1 MVSCNR
7 DRFLLLATTVFK
19 EIVKKSVLDSGKP
32 SLKATDRW
40 RSAQTMLWSQDL
52 SDFSDS
58 FIKNWLQ
65 NKQSLL
71 IYKVLLWKNRTCG
84 SCYYSLTIN
93 RISEPRDISYP
104 VLTNQQN
111 HDSAVS
117 LSYLFLKM
125 MNDISDMT
133 LYNKDKFILSVTF
146 ASKEMEKISFWQRK
160 PFSESYWQMM
170 KCLC

>member
-7 DRFLLLATTVFK
+7 DRFLLLATTVLK
-19 EIVKKSVLDSGKP
+19 EIVKTSVLDSGKP

-58 FIKNWLQ
+58 FIKNCLQ
-65 NKQSLL
+65 DKQSLL
-71 IYKVLLWKNRTCG
+71 IYKVLLWTNRICG

-111 HDSAVS
+111 HDNAVS

-133 LYNKDKFILSVTF
+133 SYNKDKFILSVTI
-146 ASKEMEKISFWQRK
+146 ASKEMENISFWQRK
-160 PFSESYWQMM
+160 PFRESYWQMM

>member
-1 MVSCNR
+1 MVLCKR
-7 DRFLLLATTVFK
+7 DRFLLLATTVLK
-19 EIVKKSVLDSGKP
+19 EIVKTSVLDSGKP

-58 FIKNWLQ
+58 FIKNCLQ

-71 IYKVLLWKNRTCG
+71 IYKVLLWTNRACG
-84 SCYYSLTIN
+84 SCYYSLIIN

-125 MNDISDMT
+125 MNDISDMAS
-133 LYNKDKFILSVTF
+133 YNKDKFILSVTI
-146 ASKEMEKISFWQRK
+146 ASKEMENISFWQRK
-160 PFSESYWQMM
+160 PFSESYRQMM